1 MSIFARVA
9 GLGLLAAVFLAGS
22 TLMNSKSG
30 PMTAPV
36 AQAAEPE
43 HHPAIH
49 RALRELRDARKEL
62 KEAKHDFDGHRE
74 DALRAVDKA
83 IEQLDVCLHHD
94 R

>member
-1 MSIFARVA
+1 MSILARVA
-9 GLGLLAAVFLAGS
+9 GLGLLGAAFLAGS
-22 TLMNSKSG
+22 TLVNSKSG

-49 RALRELRDARKEL
+49 RALHELRDARTEL
-62 KEAKHDFDGHRE
+62 KDAKHDFDGHRE
-74 DALRAVDKA
+74 DALRAVDGA
-83 IEQLDVCLHHD
+83 IEQLEICVKHD